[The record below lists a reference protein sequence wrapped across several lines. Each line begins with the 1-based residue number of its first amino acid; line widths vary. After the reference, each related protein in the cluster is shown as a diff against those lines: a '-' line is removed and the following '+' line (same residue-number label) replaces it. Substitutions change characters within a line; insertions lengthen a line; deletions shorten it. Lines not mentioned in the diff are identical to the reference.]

1 MSGAQLQTITA
12 EVIRLD
18 IAFIISAA
26 TFLLIT
32 LTNRP
37 LHTRGTRVV
46 LPSLL
51 FNNFNSQ
58 IMDYFLMI
66 CSPQELAV
74 NIPPAGFS
82 QLLYS

>member
-18 IAFIISAA
+18 TAFIISAA

-32 LTNRP
+32 LNNQP
-37 LHTRGTRVV
+37 LHTRGTRSV
-46 LPSLL
+46 LFSLL
-51 FNNFNSQ
+51 FNNVNSK

-66 CSPQELAV
+66 YTPQELAAS
-74 NIPPAGFS
+74 ISSAGFS
-82 QLLYS
+82 Q

>member
-12 EVIRLD
+12 EVIRSD

-26 TFLLIT
+26 TFLLVT
-32 LTNRP
+32 LTKQP
-37 LHTRGTRVV
+37 LHTRGTRAM

-51 FNNFNSQ
+51 FNNFNSK

-66 CSPQELAV
+66 CSPQEVAV
-74 NIPPAGFS
+74 NILPAGFS
-82 QLLYS
+82 Q

>member
-18 IAFIISAA
+18 IAFTISAA

-32 LTNRP
+32 LNHQP
-37 LHTRGTRVV
+37 VHTRGTRAV
-46 LPSLL
+46 LPFLL
-51 FNNFNSQ
+51 FNNFNSK

-66 CSPQELAV
+66 CTPQELTV
-74 NIPPAGFS
+74 DIPSAGFS
-82 QLLYS
+82 Q